1 MKLTSLVFLSTLPL
15 AFVAVL
21 AGAPALPTLA
31 FTAPVLLIAMAVND
45 YNRSAPRYQLHP
57 RTVVPV
63 RRRQARLP
71 LAA

>member
-21 AGAPALPTLA
+21 AGAPAMPTLA
-31 FTAPVLLIAMAVND
+31 FTAPILLLAMAAND
-45 YNRSAPRYQLHP
+45 YNRSGPRYQLHSQALKP
-57 RTVVPV
+57 A
-63 RRRQARLP
+63 RRGHARLP